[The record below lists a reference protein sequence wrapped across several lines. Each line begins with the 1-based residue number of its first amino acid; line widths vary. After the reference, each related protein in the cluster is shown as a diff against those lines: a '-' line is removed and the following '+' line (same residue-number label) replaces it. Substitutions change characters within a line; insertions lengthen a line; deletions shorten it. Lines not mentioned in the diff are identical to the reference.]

1 VATEG
6 ATEGAS
12 VATAVVTEVAAA
24 AGLEAEV
31 ARLEAAVGCSRPEA
45 QEAAAAEEKVAAA
58 D

>member
-1 VATEG
+1 
-6 ATEGAS
+6 